1 MSKRAAA
8 PPATQKPTR
17 KRVVVPRTG
26 MPAPDSV
33 REVVEFISPGRRKY
47 RVLKTTETDA
57 YDGVPGQVR
66 KKPKR

>member
-1 MSKRAAA
+1 
-8 PPATQKPTR
+8 
-17 KRVVVPRTG
+17 

-47 RVLKTTETDA
+47 RVLKTTETDT